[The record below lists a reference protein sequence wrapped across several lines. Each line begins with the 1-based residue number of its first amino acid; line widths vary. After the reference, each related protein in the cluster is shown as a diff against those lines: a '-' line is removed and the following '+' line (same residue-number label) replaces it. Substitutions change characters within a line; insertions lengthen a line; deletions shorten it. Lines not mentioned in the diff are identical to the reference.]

1 MQSQAITQAIS
12 DTKSRGAA
20 LIKEKHMATKAAKQ
34 TASANTIARLNE
46 LSAQRETWE
55 RDLFARSNKALYEL
69 LMECLKVF
77 LSIKGTGAESVVL
90 ADMKTVL
97 AANGIV
103 TKGTSPVLTV
113 IVRYVFK
120 NDRRRAH
127 SYSRVLRIAVLEG
140 VEPARFADWV
150 AEQGGIEEVVR
161 TKALSE
167 ETLKKRATLN
177 DYAVQAKQLL
187 LEQLSAPLATVAKT
201 GLMGNAVD
209 TGEYTLL
216 IGKTQANGETK
227 VLSVVPSATESMIKA
242 AVQHIA
248 QALMNG
254 VTQLNA
260 ANAKV
265 SAEQAAMDA
274 ANCATVKQAA

>member
-1 MQSQAITQAIS
+1 
-12 DTKSRGAA
+12 
-20 LIKEKHMATKAAKQ
+20 MATKQAKQ
-34 TASANTIARLNE
+34 TTSANTIARLNE
-46 LSAQRETWE
+46 LYAQRETWE
-55 RDLFARSNKALYEL
+55 RDLFARSNKALYAL
-69 LMECLKVF
+69 LTECMNVY

-97 AANGIV
+97 AERGIV
-103 TKGTSPVLTV
+103 TKGSSPVLTV
-113 IVRYVFK
+113 IVRYVFN

-150 AEQGGIEEVVR
+150 SEQGGVEEVVR

-167 ETLKKRATLN
+167 KTLKKRATLN

-187 LEQLSAPLATVAKT
+187 LDQLGSPLATVART

-227 VLSVVPSATESMIKA
+227 VLSVVPNATESMIKA

-248 QALMNG
+248 QALMDG
-254 VTQLNA
+254 VTKLNA
-260 ANAKV
+260 ENAKV
-265 SAEQAAMDA
+265 SAEMAAKDA
-274 ANCATVKQAA
+274 ANSAIVKEVA

>member
-1 MQSQAITQAIS
+1 
-12 DTKSRGAA
+12 
-20 LIKEKHMATKAAKQ
+20 MATKQNKQ

-69 LMECLKVF
+69 LTECLKVYV
-77 LSIKGTGAESVVL
+77 SIKGTGAEGTVL

-97 AANGIV
+97 AQRGIV
-103 TKGTSPVLTV
+103 TKGSSPVLTV
-113 IVRYVFK
+113 IVRYVFN

-167 ETLKKRATLN
+167 GTLKKRATLA
-177 DYAVQAKQLL
+177 DYAVQVKQLL
-187 LEQLSAPLATVAKT
+187 LSQLEIPLATVPKT

-209 TGEYTLL
+209 TSEYTLL

-227 VLSVVPSATESMIKA
+227 VLSIVPNATESMINA
-242 AVQHIA
+242 AVQRIA

-254 VTQLNA
+254 VEQLNA
-260 ANAKV
+260 DNAKV
-265 SAEQAAMDA
+265 SAELAAKDA
-274 ANCATVKQAA
+274 ANSAIVKQVA